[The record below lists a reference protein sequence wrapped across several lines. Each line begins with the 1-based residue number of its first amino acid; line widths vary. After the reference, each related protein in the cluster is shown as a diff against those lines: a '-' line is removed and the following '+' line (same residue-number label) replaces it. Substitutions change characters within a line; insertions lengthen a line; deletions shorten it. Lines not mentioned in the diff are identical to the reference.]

1 MSEQY
6 EGWVDSVKCDACDDS
21 MLLGSEEVVEVRGVY
36 YHDWCYEE
44 ARSEYRIAQEEARAT
59 MDKWEEEEV

>member
-1 MSEQY
+1 MSE
-6 EGWVDSVKCDACDDS
+6 ELDSVVCDACGESILIGHDP
-21 MLLGSEEVVEVRGVY
+21 LAQIAGLY
-36 YHDWCYEE
+36 YHDWCYDE